1 MLVSITTSGV
11 MLMYALALL
20 LALVRLV
27 RGPSL
32 SDRVVALDFISTSL
46 IGMIVVDAI
55 ASGEA
60 YFLSV
65 AIVAAL
71 VGFVGSV
78 AFAMYIQKGP
88 SE

>member
-1 MLVSITTSGV
+1 MLETITTQGV
-11 MLMYALALL
+11 LFLYGAALL
-20 LALVRLV
+20 LALWRLV
-27 RGPSL
+27 KGPTL
-32 SDRVVALDFISTSL
+32 SDRVVALDFISTCL

-55 ASGEA
+55 ITGAS

-78 AFAMYIQKGP
+78 AFAMYIQKGAGQ
-88 SE
+88 

>member
-1 MLVSITTSGV
+1 MIIQSTTDAV
-11 MLMYALALL
+11 AFMYGIALL
-20 LALVRLV
+20 IALIRLI

-32 SDRVVALDFISTSL
+32 SDRVVALDFIATCM

-55 ASGEA
+55 KSGES

-78 AFAMYIQKGP
+78 AFALYIQKG
-88 SE
+88 SRE

>member
-1 MLVSITTSGV
+1 MIIQSTTDAV
-11 MLMYALALL
+11 AFMYGIALL
-20 LALVRLV
+20 IALIRLI

-32 SDRVVALDFISTSL
+32 SDRVVALDFIATCM

-55 ASGEA
+55 KSGES

-78 AFAMYIQKGP
+78 AFALYIQKGTR
-88 SE
+88 E